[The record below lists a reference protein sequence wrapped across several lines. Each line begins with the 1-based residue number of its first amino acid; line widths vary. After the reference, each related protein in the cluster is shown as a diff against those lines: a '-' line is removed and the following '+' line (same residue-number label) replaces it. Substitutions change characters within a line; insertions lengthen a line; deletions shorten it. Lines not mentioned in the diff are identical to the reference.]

1 MALFSPLKTADA
13 QDQISST
20 PFAGTVHV
28 FLIAGQSNANGH
40 APATDLP
47 PSLQSPQADVLYYY
61 DTLKSE
67 TPPTLGPLAPR
78 PTFGPEITFGRS
90 MADFYAGSG
99 DKVAILQY
107 AVGGSNLYAHWR
119 PAATPDKQGPL
130 LKAFLKT
137 VADGM
142 AALKQAN
149 PNAKIKIEGLLWMQG
164 EADAAA
170 GPPDTTEYASN
181 LAAIIQVF
189 RRSFGDHLPVLVGRL
204 SSKQSSLATHLE
216 EIRQAQESVTAI
228 DSDSKLIDTDSCET
242 LPDHLH
248 FNAQGQQA
256 LGKLFATTMQ
266 AILSAVSSSTQ

>member
-1 MALFSPLKTADA
+1 
-13 QDQISST
+13 
-20 PFAGTVHV
+20 
-28 FLIAGQSNANGH
+28 
-40 APATDLP
+40 
-47 PSLQSPQADVLYYY
+47 
-61 DTLKSE
+61 
-67 TPPTLGPLAPR
+67 
-78 PTFGPEITFGRS
+78 
-90 MADFYAGSG
+90 
-99 DKVAILQY
+99 
-107 AVGGSNLYAHWR
+107 
-119 PAATPDKQGPL
+119 
-130 LKAFLKT
+130 
-137 VADGM
+137 
-142 AALKQAN
+142 
-149 PNAKIKIEGLLWMQG
+149 MQG